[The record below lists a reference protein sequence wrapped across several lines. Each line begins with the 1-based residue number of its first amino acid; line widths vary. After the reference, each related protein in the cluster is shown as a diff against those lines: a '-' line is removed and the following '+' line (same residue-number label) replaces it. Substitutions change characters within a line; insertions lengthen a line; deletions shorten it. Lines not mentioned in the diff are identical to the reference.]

1 MPTGSVFA
9 HARGC
14 GGIFLKN
21 STEKS
26 AEPAAGRIRL
36 YEEPVYLAALVM
48 LSLAVAM
55 TAAADFGVSMIV
67 APAYILSLKF
77 PFLTFGRAEYIIQA
91 LLFAV
96 FCILMRRIKPV
107 YLFSFVT
114 CVIYGFVLDAW
125 RSVVP
130 AFNPAVTAPGSFA
143 LPVRLLLFAGGVLL
157 CSFSI
162 ASFYKV
168 YLYPQV
174 YDFFVKML
182 SRRFN
187 IALPKFKT
195 CFDFCC
201 LAAAC
206 VLTLAFFGRF
216 RGIGVG
222 TIIMTA
228 VNGALI
234 GLFGKVLDR
243 FFVFEPL
250 FPKVKRIFE

>member
-1 MPTGSVFA
+1 M
-9 HARGC
+9 
-14 GGIFLKN
+14 KN
-21 STEKS
+21 SIEKS

-96 FCILMRRIKPV
+96 FCILMRRVKPV

-130 AFNPAVTAPGSFA
+130 GIQSCSDSTGKFCSACAPASVCGRRAA
-143 LPVRLLLFAGGVLL
+143 L
-157 CSFSI
+157 
-162 ASFYKV
+162 
-168 YLYPQV
+168 
-174 YDFFVKML
+174 FV
-182 SRRFN
+182 F
-187 IALPKFKT
+187 
-195 CFDFCC
+195 
-201 LAAAC
+201 
-206 VLTLAFFGRF
+206 
-216 RGIGVG
+216 
-222 TIIMTA
+222 
-228 VNGALI
+228 
-234 GLFGKVLDR
+234 DR
-243 FFVFEPL
+243 FVLQSLPL
-250 FPKVKRIFE
+250 SAGV

>member
-1 MPTGSVFA
+1 MPTGAAFA
-9 HARGC
+9 HAGGC

-26 AEPAAGRIRL
+26 SEPAAGRIRL

-96 FCILMRRIKPV
+96 FCILMRRVKPV

-114 CVIYGFVLDAW
+114 CMIYGFVLDAW
-125 RSVVP
+125 RSVVL

>member
-1 MPTGSVFA
+1 M
-9 HARGC
+9 R
-14 GGIFLKN
+14 GIFLKN

-26 AEPAAGRIRL
+26 AKPAGRIRL

-55 TAAADFGVSMIV
+55 TAADFGVSMIV

-114 CVIYGFVLDAW
+114 CIIYGFVLDAW

-168 YLYPQV
+168 YL
-174 YDFFVKML
+174 
-182 SRRFN
+182 
-187 IALPKFKT
+187 
-195 CFDFCC
+195 
-201 LAAAC
+201 
-206 VLTLAFFGRF
+206 
-216 RGIGVG
+216 
-222 TIIMTA
+222 
-228 VNGALI
+228 
-234 GLFGKVLDR
+234 
-243 FFVFEPL
+243 
-250 FPKVKRIFE
+250 

>member
-1 MPTGSVFA
+1 M
-9 HARGC
+9 
-14 GGIFLKN
+14 KN
-21 STEKS
+21 SIEKS

-96 FCILMRRIKPV
+96 FCILMRRVKPV

-130 AFNPAVTAPGSFA
+130 AFNPAVTAPGS
-143 LPVRLLLFAGGVLL
+143 LL
-157 CSFSI
+157 CLC
-162 ASFYKV
+162 A
-168 YLYPQV
+168 
-174 YDFFVKML
+174 
-182 SRRFN
+182 
-187 IALPKFKT
+187 
-195 CFDFCC
+195 CFC
-201 LAAAC
+201 LRAAC
-206 VLTLAFFGRF
+206 CSVRF
-216 RGIGVG
+216 RSLRSTKSTFIRRC
-222 TIIMTA
+222 M
-228 VNGALI
+228 
-234 GLFGKVLDR
+234 
-243 FFVFEPL
+243 
-250 FPKVKRIFE
+250 IFLLKC

>member
-1 MPTGSVFA
+1 MPTGAAFA
-9 HARGC
+9 HAGGC

-21 STEKS
+21 SIEKS

-114 CVIYGFVLDAW
+114 CIIYGFVLDAW

-143 LPVRLLLFAGGVLL
+143 LPVRLLLFA
-157 CSFSI
+157 
-162 ASFYKV
+162 
-168 YLYPQV
+168 
-174 YDFFVKML
+174 
-182 SRRFN
+182 
-187 IALPKFKT
+187 
-195 CFDFCC
+195 
-201 LAAAC
+201 AAC
-206 VLTLAFFGRF
+206 CSVRF
-216 RGIGVG
+216 RSLRSTKSTFIRRC
-222 TIIMTA
+222 M
-228 VNGALI
+228 
-234 GLFGKVLDR
+234 
-243 FFVFEPL
+243 
-250 FPKVKRIFE
+250 IFLLKC

>member
-1 MPTGSVFA
+1 M
-9 HARGC
+9 
-14 GGIFLKN
+14 
-21 STEKS
+21 
-26 AEPAAGRIRL
+26 
-36 YEEPVYLAALVM
+36 
-48 LSLAVAM
+48 
-55 TAAADFGVSMIV
+55 
-67 APAYILSLKF
+67 
-77 PFLTFGRAEYIIQA
+77 
-91 LLFAV
+91 
-96 FCILMRRIKPV
+96 
-107 YLFSFVT
+107 
-114 CVIYGFVLDAW
+114 
-125 RSVVP
+125 P

-234 GLFGKVLDR
+234 GFFGKVLDR